1 MDVEAGLALLES
13 LDSVRVFCMSACTGL
28 TG

>member
-13 LDSVRVFCMSACTGL
+13 LGSVWVFCMSACTGL
-28 TG
+28 AG